1 MTIQSYKDLMVW
13 QNAMDIIESVYRLT
27 AAFPKEETYGLT
39 SQLRRAA
46 VSIASNIA
54 EGHNRDSLKEYIH
67 FLSIAQ
73 GSLAELE
80 TQIMLAIRLKYPSEE
95 QMQTLLTQTD
105 KLGKMLRSLQ
115 QSLKNKIPNLKLVK
129 PRT

>member
-1 MTIQSYKDLMVW
+1 MAIESYKDLMVW
-13 QNAMDIIESVYRLT
+13 QDAMDITESIYRTT

-54 EGHNRDSLKEYIH
+54 EGHNRDALKEYIH

-80 TQIMLAIRLKYPSEE
+80 TQIILAMRLQYAAAEE
-95 QMQTLLTQTD
+95 MQALLTHTD

-115 QSLKNKIPNLKLVK
+115 QSLKNKIPNLKLVN
-129 PRT
+129 PST